1 MNLVDSCGWLEFFAA
16 GSNKEFFRNPL
27 QDTKNLIVPD
37 IVVFEVCRR
46 MLVLFDE
53 AAAARALS
61 FMKQGKAVSLSS
73 DGMFLASL
81 AAANHRL
88 GLADAIIW
96 QTAQTHQARLYTQDA
111 DLAGKPGVVYQAK
124 ASQDS
129 ALTQTTRPKK
139 P

>member
-16 GSNKEFFRNPL
+16 GRNKEFFRGPL
-27 QDTKNLIVPD
+27 QDTEHLIVPD

-46 MLVLFDE
+46 LLVLFDE
-53 AAAARALS
+53 AAALRAFD
-61 FMKQGKAVSLSS
+61 FMQQGKAVSLNA

-81 AAANHRL
+81 AAAKYQL

-96 QTAQTHQARLYTQDA
+96 QTAQMHDARLYTQDA

-124 ASQDS
+124 P
-129 ALTQTTRPKK
+129 LPK
-139 P
+139 